1 MFLKGAYLV
10 WVSLIE
16 KKNNAFYFSL
26 VEDYIAAIDGV
37 IEHLVHR
44 TPNEKY
50 VYVGELINGKDFK
63 PVSLM
68 RF

>member
-1 MFLKGAYLV
+1 MNLHIIFIIFPIFLRKLFRFEYL
-10 WVSLIE
+10 
-16 KKNNAFYFSL
+16 NFSL

-50 VYVGELINGKDFK
+50 VYIGELINGKDFK
-63 PVSLM
+63 PVS
-68 RF
+68 